1 MKIWNLDP
9 YIDVDPLENLHLKI
23 CQGIALSN
31 RDLATR
37 VIPHY
42 EMQGNINLAIDFKN
56 SDANR
61 ISAVADHTED
71 ILNDEEKEIY
81 RSLGYNQKRA
91 FLELYKNGYT
101 DGEYV
106 RIRFTKK
113 QNLAD
118 TFSTFYSSTTEW
130 TENTKY
136 FSELLEWIYALPF
149 IDIGRI
155 LIFVTKH
162 YMHGDLHYDR
172 RDEWLNGKHHFIWLN
187 PFNQKKFSLYD
198 GYTEIPITSKS
209 AFFDTRYIHGSK
221 IHNKSVYSIR
231 IDGQL
236 TEQFCKQAN
245 IPWTS
250 R

>member
-1 MKIWNLDP
+1 MKFWNLDP
-9 YIDVDPLENLHLKI
+9 YINIDPLEKLHLKI

-31 RDLATR
+31 RDIATR

-42 EMQGNINLAIDFKN
+42 EMQGNIKAAIDFKN
-56 SDANR
+56 SDISR
-61 ISAVADHTED
+61 ISAVSEPIEN
-71 ILNDEEKEIY
+71 ILTDEEKIIY
-81 RSLGYNQKRA
+81 QPLGYNQKRT

-113 QNLAD
+113 ENVSD
-118 TFSTFYSSTTEW
+118 TFSTFYSDTTEW

-136 FSELLEWIYALPF
+136 FSELLEWIYTLPF
-149 IDIGRI
+149 IDVGRI
-155 LIFVTKH
+155 LIFITKH

-172 RDEWLNGKHHFIWLN
+172 RDDWLDGRHHFIWLN
-187 PFNQKKFSLYD
+187 PFNQKKFSLYE
-198 GYTEIPITSKS
+198 GYEEIPVTSKA
-209 AFFDTRYIHGSK
+209 AFFDTRLIHGSK
-221 IHNKSVYSIR
+221 IHDRSVYSIR

-236 TEQFCKQAN
+236 TKQFCKQAN
-245 IPWTS
+245 IPWMQ

>member
-9 YIDVDPLENLHLKI
+9 YIDVDLLENLHLKI

-42 EMQGNINLAIDFKN
+42 EMQGNLNLAIDFKN
-56 SDANR
+56 SDSNR
-61 ISAVADHTED
+61 ISAVADHAED
-71 ILNDEEKEIY
+71 ILTNEEKEIY
-81 RSLGYNQKRA
+81 RSLDYNQKRT
-91 FLELYKNGYT
+91 FLELYKNAYN

-113 QNLAD
+113 EYLLD
-118 TFSTFYSSTTEW
+118 TFSTFYSSTTDW

-136 FSELLEWIYALPF
+136 FKDLIDWIYLLPF

-187 PFNQKKFSLYD
+187 PFNQKKFCLYD

-221 IHNKSVYSIR
+221 IHDKSVYSIR

-236 TEQFCKQAN
+236 TEQFCKQAD